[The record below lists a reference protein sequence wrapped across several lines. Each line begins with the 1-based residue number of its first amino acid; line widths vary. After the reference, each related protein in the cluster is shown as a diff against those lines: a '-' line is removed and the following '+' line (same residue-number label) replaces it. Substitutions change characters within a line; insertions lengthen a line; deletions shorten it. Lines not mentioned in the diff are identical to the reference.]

1 MTAPTKPAGAT
12 ETNEKTPIYI
22 NFQLSAGDLDLVTT
36 PGNVGTY
43 QVELSAQGLAHIKTK
58 LGTNYA
64 YPQDA
69 VDVTTHGTLT
79 VKQGQVMVT
88 LTGNDGKTYDAKQTV
103 AGDLKPTK
111 YNVGYLVAIYSP
123 DGHKQTLTLTTDDLQ
138 IVGDPTNVG
147 TYQVKLSANGQNK
160 LKNLTGNNGD
170 NYKWTFT
177 PQAHYQITA
186 ATAHANLAGSNE
198 KIFNGIAVTTPELNS
213 NGQILVHLTY
223 PGSTEQSTY
232 TLREGDYTWANGS
245 APIQAGGP
253 YTINLN
259 KDKILQHLQTHLN
272 ELAGTGQ
279 NDQSNVTISA
289 DQLSGK
295 ATFTITPKPIS
306 NVTIAGDNQNKVY
319 NGQGANLNVSGL
331 HISANGMIAGTP
343 LVDTG
348 LTAGDFDWYD
358 AAGKKLESA
367 PVKVGSYQARLKDS
381 FLDTLKQKNPN
392 YSFDVAKGVINYKIT
407 PAPATVTISNSASR
421 DYTGQTTS
429 VADVM
434 DQVSW
439 SSTGFV
445 TGENLNHTDVTANDY
460 TWYTKNADGTYTA
473 MTGEPTHAGT
483 YYLKLNDGAIA
494 QIKRD
499 NPNYSFADNAF
510 TGEFTYTI
518 NAVTGT
524 ATLSGQNAKTYD
536 GQEISLDDLN
546 STDGNIEVKFVFPG
560 STDADVYKLHVGDYI
575 VVNNSADAN
584 KTYTVKL
591 SDQGLANLQ
600 AALDKYAGNG
610 NVTLNA
616 GSLKGYASF
625 KINPKDANV
634 TLDGN
639 DGSTYGEPVVIN
651 LTQGSF
657 RTNGLVTGQS
667 LNTSGLTTGDYEW
680 VDAQGK
686 KIAAPTNVGTYY
698 IALTKDGLDKL
709 QQANPNY
716 KLTESGRITYVISP
730 ADAKIKIV
738 GFEQETTAKINAG
751 NYHLNVPVGIIVPD
765 DLEYGFASTPNQSG
779 TYLISLT
786 PTSMQKLINANPNY
800 NLKLSSTAEFE
811 LDATLTIEFQD
822 TDENNKQVGNS
833 ITKTGVADSTI
844 NDLGLTIPTNYELA
858 PGQTLPEDYT
868 FGTPLEQHLYIK
880 LVHKTK

>member
-1 MTAPTKPAGAT
+1 MTFNKHDYDSKQRFGIRKLSIGVCSVLLSTLFLT
-12 ETNEKTPIYI
+12 INE
-22 NFQLSAGDLDLVTT
+22 G
-36 PGNVGTY
+36 
-43 QVELSAQGLAHIKTK
+43 
-58 LGTNYA
+58 
-64 YPQDA
+64 
-69 VDVTTHGTLT
+69 
-79 VKQGQVMVT
+79 
-88 LTGNDGKTYDAKQTV
+88 QTV
-103 AGDLKPTK
+103 HAD
-111 YNVGYLVAIYSP
+111 VQSD
-123 DGHKQTLTLTTDDLQ
+123 DG
-138 IVGDPTNVG
+138 
-147 TYQVKLSANGQNK
+147 
-160 LKNLTGNNGD
+160 
-170 NYKWTFT
+170 
-177 PQAHYQITA
+177 AHEETA
-186 ATAHANLAGSNE
+186 DSGA
-198 KIFNGIAVTTPELNS
+198 K
-213 NGQILVHLTY
+213 
-223 PGSTEQSTY
+223 
-232 TLREGDYTWANGS
+232 
-245 APIQAGGP
+245 
-253 YTINLN
+253 
-259 KDKILQHLQTHLN
+259 K
-272 ELAGTGQ
+272 TGQ
-279 NDQSNVTISA
+279 PSQD
-289 DQLSGK
+289 
-295 ATFTITPKPIS
+295 
-306 NVTIAGDNQNKVY
+306 
-319 NGQGANLNVSGL
+319 LNV
-331 HISANGMIAGTP
+331 AE
-343 LVDTG
+343 V
-348 LTAGDFDWYD
+348 
-358 AAGKKLESA
+358 
-367 PVKVGSYQARLKDS
+367 LKQ
-381 FLDTLKQKNPN
+381 QKNPN

-473 MTGEPTHAGT
+473 MTGEPTNAGT

-680 VDAQGK
+680 VDA
-686 KIAAPTNVGTYY
+686 
-698 IALTKDGLDKL
+698 
-709 QQANPNY
+709 
-716 KLTESGRITYVISP
+716 
-730 ADAKIKIV
+730 
-738 GFEQETTAKINAG
+738 
-751 NYHLNVPVGIIVPD
+751 
-765 DLEYGFASTPNQSG
+765 
-779 TYLISLT
+779 
-786 PTSMQKLINANPNY
+786 
-800 NLKLSSTAEFE
+800 
-811 LDATLTIEFQD
+811 
-822 TDENNKQVGNS
+822 
-833 ITKTGVADSTI
+833 
-844 NDLGLTIPTNYELA
+844 
-858 PGQTLPEDYT
+858 
-868 FGTPLEQHLYIK
+868 
-880 LVHKTK
+880 